1 MLKLLAIGDSHIP
14 RRAKDIPS
22 QVYDTLEKLTE
33 KTLFEYTFFTGDVI
47 NAPKFLDFLNLK
59 TKRDLFIVLG
69 NMDYYGGNRNVPIYQ
84 KLEIPIKDDDPLL
97 IGLTHGAQISP
108 RGDHAQLELLASERN
123 YHVLI
128 SGHTHHEEV
137 VLSENGALL
146 LNPGRVTG
154 AWSFVA
160 SGNPSF
166 LTLAFEESNSNIDID
181 LYVLNKKNNRFE
193 KRTYYFLYKNNRIH
207 NRY

>member
-14 RRAKDIPS
+14 RRAKEIPS
-22 QVYDTLEKLTE
+22 QILDLLERLTE
-33 KTLFEYTFFTGDVI
+33 KDFFEYTFFTGDVI
-47 NAPKFLDFLNLK
+47 NAPQFLDFLNLK
-59 TKRDLFIVLG
+59 TKRDLFIVVG
-69 NMDYYGGNRNVPIYQ
+69 NMDYYGGNRNAPIYQ
-84 KLEIPIKDDDPLL
+84 KLEVSIKKKDSLK
-97 IGLTHGAQISP
+97 IGLTHGSQISP
-108 RGDHAQLELLASERN
+108 RGDHSQLEFLAMERN

-137 VLSENGALL
+137 TLSDNGILL
-146 LNPGRVTG
+146 LNPGSVTG

-166 LTLAFEESNSNIDID
+166 LILTIDESKANIDID
-181 LYVLNKKNNRFE
+181 LYILKKKENRFE
-193 KRTYYFLYKNNRIH
+193 ERRFYFLYKNNKIY